1 MGFQRLNED
10 TAFGLPQASL
20 ARLQSPKAQIN
31 GLVITVSSRDYLYQ
45 KLRPELLAATEEPPA
60 KTASASRST
69 LPRFTLE
76 RDVVL
81 SPQVKQQLD
90 EALVKIHHHH
100 TIYVTW
106 GFAEV
111 DPCGSG
117 TILNFHG
124 APGTGKTLTAEAFS
138 GSIGKRLIS
147 ASIAD
152 LESKF
157 MGDTSKNIAQLFES
171 ARAEDAVLFLDEAD
185 TLLGKRLSSV
195 TQGID
200 NEVNAMRSTLLIEL
214 EKHTGIVIFAT
225 NFARNYD
232 SAFVSRISQH
242 IRFELPGESE
252 RRALWARMLVPG
264 IPLAEE
270 REGVLDV
277 LAAVSEG
284 LSGREIRTCLRLALP
299 KPLLAH
305 GNGVLHQAHLQEA
318 LAQLLAARQDI
329 HSSRPEVD
337 LGTAAA
343 TRKALGIHQR
353 SDS

>member
-1 MGFQRLNED
+1 M
-10 TAFGLPQASL
+10 
-20 ARLQSPKAQIN
+20 
-31 GLVITVSSRDYLYQ
+31 ITVSSREYLY
-45 KLRPELLAATEEPPA
+45 KNVRPELLAATQELPA
-60 KTASASRST
+60 QSANVLRSAS
-69 LPRFTLE
+69 PRFTLE

-81 SPQVKQQLD
+81 SPAVKQQID

-111 DPCGSG
+111 DPCGVG

-124 APGTGKTLTAEAFS
+124 APGTGKTLTAEAFA

-157 MGDTSKNIAQLFES
+157 MGDTSKNIVQLFES

-214 EKHTGIVIFAT
+214 EKHTGVVIFAT

-232 SAFVSRISQH
+232 NAFVSRISQH
-242 IRFELPGESE
+242 VRFELPGDRE

-270 REGVLDV
+270 REGLLDA
-277 LAAVSEG
+277 LAAISEG

-299 KPLLAH
+299 KPLLD
-305 GNGVLHQAHLQEA
+305 GGTGVLHRSQLQEA
-318 LAQLLAARQDI
+318 LAQLRAAQQDI
-329 HSSRPEVD
+329 HASRPEAV
-337 LGTAAA
+337 LGSVGA
-343 TRKALGIHQR
+343 TRKALDIHQG
-353 SDS
+353 SNI

>member
-1 MGFQRLNED
+1 M
-10 TAFGLPQASL
+10 
-20 ARLQSPKAQIN
+20 
-31 GLVITVSSRDYLYQ
+31 SSREYLY
-45 KLRPELLAATEEPPA
+45 KNVRPELLAATQELPA
-60 KTASASRST
+60 QSANVLRSAS
-69 LPRFTLE
+69 PRFTLE

-81 SPQVKQQLD
+81 SPAVKQQID

-111 DPCGSG
+111 DPCGVG

-124 APGTGKTLTAEAFS
+124 APGTGKTLTAEAFA

-157 MGDTSKNIAQLFES
+157 MGDTSKNIVQLFES

-214 EKHTGIVIFAT
+214 EKHTGVVIFAT

-232 SAFVSRISQH
+232 NAFVSRISQH
-242 IRFELPGESE
+242 VRFELPGDRE

-270 REGVLDV
+270 REGLLDA
-277 LAAVSEG
+277 LAAISEG

-299 KPLLAH
+299 KPLLD
-305 GNGVLHQAHLQEA
+305 GGTGVLHRSQLQEA
-318 LAQLLAARQDI
+318 LAQLRAAQQDI
-329 HSSRPEVD
+329 HASRPEAV
-337 LGTAAA
+337 LGSVGA
-343 TRKALGIHQR
+343 TRKALDIHQG
-353 SDS
+353 SNI